1 MIQFRIYGN
10 NGQAIITLP
19 YSAIFPIDITSMFT
33 QYHLDYNTTSL
44 KLEMALKCYGSGSI
58 VTSLNSYKFGNLY
71 KSTTDVAGPSPWI
84 IFDNIIDLPFMK
96 FEIINDRYYFT
107 ENMLNTVKDL
117 FKNFTSIGAN

>member
-58 VTSLNSYKFGNLY
+58 KMKTIIGMLLSHRIAVHIKSVSGYKPFR
-71 KSTTDVAGPSPWI
+71 TGPG
-84 IFDNIIDLPFMK
+84 
-96 FEIINDRYYFT
+96 T
-107 ENMLNTVKDL
+107 
-117 FKNFTSIGAN
+117 